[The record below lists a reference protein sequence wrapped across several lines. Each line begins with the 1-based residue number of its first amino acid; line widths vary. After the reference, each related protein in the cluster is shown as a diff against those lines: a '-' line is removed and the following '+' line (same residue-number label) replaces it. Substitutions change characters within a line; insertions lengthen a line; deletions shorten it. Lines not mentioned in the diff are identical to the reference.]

1 MPPATHRVRV
11 CRLHEFPPGTV
22 RRLNTL
28 PPVAV
33 FNVAGRL
40 YAIDDVCS
48 HAWAVLSDGHFD
60 GTSLEC
66 PVHLSRFDV
75 RSGEPL
81 CPPATEPLRTH
92 QVEITGDEVVV
103 HVDIGRHL

>member
-48 HAWAVLSDGHFD
+48 HDYALLSEGHFD

-66 PVHLSRFDV
+66 PMHMSRFDV
-75 RSGEPL
+75 RNGEPL
-81 CPPATEPLRTH
+81 CLPATEPLRTH
-92 QVEITGDEVVV
+92 RVEVTGDEVVV
-103 HVDIGRHL
+103 HIDIGRLL

>member
-11 CRLHEFPPGTV
+11 CGIHEFPPGAV
-22 RRLNTL
+22 RRLRTL
-28 PPVAV
+28 PPVVV
-33 FNVAGRL
+33 FNIGGLL

-48 HAWAVLSDGHFD
+48 HGYTPLSDGHFD

-66 PVHLSRFDV
+66 PMHMSRFDV

-92 QVEITGDEVVV
+92 RVEVHGDEVVV
-103 HVDIGRHL
+103 HVDIGRTA